1 MTRQLEVTIGPA
13 CISSGFCRN
22 AAPDIFTLKPPK
34 RTVVNGNPHPESPE
48 LQDAM
53 EGCPTE
59 AISAKDVATGAIV
72 FP

>member
-1 MTRQLEVTIGPA
+1 MARELEVSIGPS

-22 AAPDIFTLKPPK
+22 AAPDIFALKPPK
-34 RTVVNGNPHPESPE
+34 RTVVKGNPHPESPE
-48 LQDAM
+48 LQNAM

-59 AISAKDVATGAIV
+59 AISATDVATGATV